1 MAGSATPRPFDPST
15 TFGTGGVGDGLGSGR
30 AALLG
35 TGWAQDKLEVGMR
48 EAIRKPMY
56 ESRKAR
62 LARLKAE
69 EAVRRR
75 MVSPAAF
82 SSFLRTGRIG

>member
-1 MAGSATPRPFDPST
+1 MAGSTTPRLFDPAT
-15 TFGTGGVGDGLGSGR
+15 RLGTGGAGEGLGSGR

-48 EAIRKPMY
+48 VAIRKPTY
-56 ESRKAR
+56 ESPKAR

-82 SSFLRTGRIG
+82 SSFFRTGRIG